1 MAMGFLSSAVEKDK
15 FLLKT
20 WGIIGYD
27 NMPSSKI
34 FHPKLSSIGIDLDK
48 LAALSLDKLTSLIKD
63 PTLNLA
69 ITTTLIPV
77 NAIMRET
84 HRQKQYG

>member
-1 MAMGFLSSAVEKDK
+1 MPVK
-15 FLLKT
+15 FLIKT

-34 FHPKLSSIGIDLDK
+34 FHPKLSSIDTDLDK
-48 LAALSLDKLTSLIKD
+48 LATLSLEKLTNSIKD
-63 PTLNLA
+63 PSLNFA
-69 ITTTLIPV
+69 VTTTLIPV

-84 HRQKQYG
+84 HR